1 MTFYKINIDN
11 RNYESWN
18 IFNANT
24 LELIILEEFNP
35 TQHKLFNNDVFTYNE
50 GHVDIIHSSI
60 RINENIPAVL
70 ILENNKTY
78 GRENKHKEDESYSL
92 TSTKLYSGK
101 LHSGKLLY
109 QCIPDDTR
117 IPTFLVPYEIKQL
130 GFSKV
135 YTNIYVTIH
144 YKHWQNKHPYANLSQ
159 SIGTIDVLNN
169 YYEYQLYCKSLNASI
184 QKFNKNTNK
193 YLKTKD
199 HDF

>member
-1 MTFYKINIDN
+1 MTLYKINIDN
-11 RNYESWN
+11 RNYDSWN

-35 TQHKLFNNDVFTYNE
+35 IQHKLYNNDVFTYNQ
-50 GHVDIIHSSI
+50 GQVDIIHSSI

-78 GRENKHKEDESYSL
+78 GRENKHKEDQSYSL
-92 TSTKLYSGK
+92 MSSKLYSPK
-101 LHSGKLLY
+101 LNSGKLLY

-135 YTNIYVTIH
+135 YTNMYVTIH
-144 YKHWQNKHPYANLSQ
+144 FKQ
-159 SIGTIDVLNN
+159 SN
-169 YYEYQLYCKSLNASI
+169 
-184 QKFNKNTNK
+184 
-193 YLKTKD
+193 
-199 HDF
+199 